1 MCAYVNVGSSPTLI
15 YLAQVDAAHA
25 GKTLEIKLFDP
36 GDITNTT
43 MRIKQPTATGY
54 VDASFTF
61 TATGSSGGAPT
72 SGGPQTSL
80 PTSNSLTNFY
90 NNEWVTIS
98 VALPANYGTGGLTPP
113 GETQPGWWKVEYTV
127 GTSGQDV
134 TTWEVTIRGNPV
146 HLVVP

>member
-1 MCAYVNVGSSPTLI
+1 MCAYVNVGSSPALV

-43 MRIKQPTATGY
+43 MRIKQPTPLGY

-80 PTSNSLTNFY
+80 QTSNAVTNFY
-90 NNEWVTIS
+90 NNQWVTIS
-98 VALPANYGTGGLTPP
+98 VALPANYGTGGVAPTPP
-113 GETQPGWWKVEYTV
+113 GETQPGWWKIEYTV

-146 HLVVP
+146 H